1 MRLSL
6 FLSCFILLF
15 GKVITA
21 QVSAYSFVQTT
32 EVYVPVTGTVS
43 TAIGD
48 DGTQTAIPIGFTFTF
63 GGAPYTTFSI
73 TTNGMIRLGGAA
85 ISLGYTNDLSNS
97 AVLSPLIAPLWDDNN
112 RNTGSIQYVVAGVAP
127 NRTLEVGWDNVN
139 VGGFGSTSATSTAS
153 FKIRLHETTNV
164 IDMVYGGSLATAGT
178 LSASIGL
185 NDLTSFLSVTPAVA
199 ATASSA
205 TPDNAISSV
214 TNLAGKKYVF
224 TPPLPCAGAPTAGT
238 ASAPAG
244 ACSGVNFVLSLA
256 GYTSGASG
264 ITFQWQ
270 SSSDGITY
278 TNMAG
283 ATTANYTTSQTV
295 ATFYQCIVTCTAS
308 GASSTSNFVNVAM
321 NPFSVCYCRSG
332 ALNTGDEDIFNV
344 TVGSLNNTS
353 TCATTGGAGSLI
365 NRYSNYYGVATPSL
379 AQTEI
384 VHFSVQV
391 GTCGGNFTNGVAIFI
406 DFNQNGSY
414 ADAGENVYNSAGL
427 FSGPHTE
434 TGFITIPL
442 TASLGITGMR
452 VICSEDTPI
461 DPCGPFGYGETEDYN
476 VNIAIAPDCIQPN
489 TLTASAITTT
499 TGTFGW
505 TAGASETNWDVY
517 YGIAPL
523 AAPTG
528 ATIPSDST
536 TTNSYNVTGLTS
548 LTSYQYYVRADCG
561 TSTSAWTGPFT
572 FNTICGGT
580 SCSYVFALSS
590 LYGSWDGASID
601 VIQNG
606 VLVQNVTMP
615 AGLYTDSIYVPLCDG
630 VATTL
635 SWNTGLYPYECA
647 FALYNPFNAL
657 LTQFSDGS
665 TISEDSV
672 FTSFTANCT
681 PPACPQPIGLSV
693 SNVGIDSATIAWSC
707 PTCTGPYIIEYD
719 TTGFTLGTG
728 IIDTVASSPFN
739 LTGLTQGTNYQI
751 YVSQDCSGTGDG
763 TSTLNGPVSF
773 TTTVPYD
780 NVCGALPLS
789 FGVNGPFET
798 SVATIQVGE
807 PVPPAGDCAA
817 QTGWCNFSN
826 TITNTLW
833 FTFVAPASGRVSVQ
847 SPDFD
852 TQLAIWDAVSCDTI
866 LQGGATLIAANDD
879 DPNYAADGGVMF
891 SSFLSP
897 VSCLTPGKTYYV
909 QLDPYTSPG
918 GSTTIVLTALGVADA
933 SFTTLNPNY
942 CSLDSAV
949 TLVPVEA
956 GGVFTGAGVTGSTFD
971 PSTAGMGTHTIV
983 YHLSSCDSTVQ
994 TVAVENVPVA
1004 AYTYSNVAN
1013 VITFTNT
1020 STSGTSNSW
1029 NFGDGSAVSTVTN
1042 PVHTFTANGAYTVQL
1057 IVTGSCGA
1065 DTVSYTLVI
1074 TGIGI
1079 DELTA
1084 GSVSVYPNPTSGL
1097 FHVTVNNAVFS
1108 QLTISVI
1115 DLQGK
1120 EIFSTMD
1127 KNITSGYIKQINLE
1141 GISKGIYYIRLNTG
1155 TDMKVQKL
1163 IIQ

>member
-1 MRLSL
+1 MKKNYTINMRLSL
-6 FLSCFILLF
+6 FFSCFFLLF

-43 TAIGD
+43 SAIGD
-48 DGTQTAIPIGFTFTF
+48 DGTQTAIPIGFAFTL
-63 GGAPYTTFSI
+63 GSASYTSFSI
-73 TTNGMIRLGGAA
+73 STNGMIRLGGAA
-85 ISLGYTNDLSNS
+85 ISAGWANNLNNS
-97 AVLSPLIAPLWDDNN
+97 AVLRPLIAPLWDDNN

-139 VGGFGSTSATSTAS
+139 IGGVGATSATSTAS

-205 TPDNAISSV
+205 IPNNAISSV

-224 TPPLPCAGAPTAGT
+224 TPPPPCAGAPTAGT
-238 ASAPAG
+238 ASAPAV
-244 ACSGVNFVLSLA
+244 ACSGVNFALSLA

-270 SSSDGITY
+270 SSPDGITY

-283 ATTANYTTSQTV
+283 ATTANYTTSQTA

-308 GASSTSNFVNVAM
+308 GTSSTSNFVNVAM

-332 ALNTGDEDIFNV
+332 ALNPEDEDIFNV

-353 TCATTGGAGSLI
+353 TCATTGGAGSLL
-365 NRYSNYYGVATPSL
+365 NRYSNYYGVAAPSL
-379 AQTEI
+379 AQTEM
-384 VHFSVQV
+384 VHFSIQV
-391 GTCGGNFTNGVAIFI
+391 GTCGGDFINGVAIFI

-427 FSGPHTE
+427 FTGPHTE

-452 VICSEDTPI
+452 VVCSEDFPI
-461 DPCGPFGYGETEDYN
+461 VPCGPYGFGETEDYN
-476 VNIAIAPDCIQPN
+476 VNIV
-489 TLTASAITTT
+489 S
-499 TGTFGW
+499 
-505 TAGASETNWDVY
+505 
-517 YGIAPL
+517 APL
-523 AAPTG
+523 
-528 ATIPSDST
+528 
-536 TTNSYNVTGLTS
+536 
-548 LTSYQYYVRADCG
+548 
-561 TSTSAWTGPFT
+561 
-572 FNTICGGT
+572 
-580 SCSYVFALSS
+580 
-590 LYGSWDGASID
+590 
-601 VIQNG
+601 
-606 VLVQNVTMP
+606 
-615 AGLYTDSIYVPLCDG
+615 
-630 VATTL
+630 
-635 SWNTGLYPYECA
+635 
-647 FALYNPFNAL
+647 
-657 LTQFSDGS
+657 
-665 TISEDSV
+665 
-672 FTSFTANCT
+672 CT
-681 PPACPQPIGLSV
+681 QPIGLSV
-693 SNVGIDSATIAWSC
+693 SNVGIDSAIVSWSC

-719 TTGFTLGTG
+719 TAGFTPGTG

-739 LTGLTQGTNYQI
+739 LTGLMQGTNYQI
-751 YVSQDCSGTGDG
+751 SVSQDCSGTGDG
-763 TSTLNGPVSF
+763 TSTSYGPISF
-773 TTTVPYD
+773 TTSYTYD
-780 NVCGALPLS
+780 SICGALPLS

-879 DPNYAADGGVMF
+879 DPNFDAHGGVMF

-909 QLDPYTSPG
+909 QLDPFFSPG
-918 GSTTIVLTALGVADA
+918 GSTRIVLTDIGVADA
-933 SFTTLNPNY
+933 SFATLNPTY
-942 CSLDSAV
+942 CIFDTAL
-949 TLVPVEA
+949 TLAPVEA
-956 GGVFTGAGVTGSTFD
+956 GGFFSGDGVTGFTFD
-971 PSTAGMGTHTIV
+971 PVTAGVGSHTIV

-1004 AYTYSNVAN
+1004 AYTYSNVGN
-1013 VITFTNT
+1013 VVAFTNI
-1020 STSGTSNSW
+1020 SSGSNANYW
-1029 NFGDGSAVSTVTN
+1029 NFGDGSAPSTVAN
-1042 PVHTFTANGAYTVQL
+1042 PVHTFTANRAYTVQL
-1057 IVTGSCGA
+1057 FVTNGCSF
-1065 DTVSYTLVI
+1065 DTVSYTILI

-1079 DELTA
+1079 DELTV
-1084 GSVSVYPNPTSGL
+1084 GSVSVFPNPTSGL
-1097 FHVTVNNAVFS
+1097 FHVTVNNASFS
-1108 QLTISVI
+1108 ELTMSVI

-1120 EIFSTMD
+1120 EVFSTMD
-1127 KNITSGYIKQINLE
+1127 KNITTGYNKEINLE
-1141 GISKGIYYIRLNTG
+1141 GLSKGIYYLRLNTG